1 MTKNIKSIFG
11 ILLVLIVVNV
21 IATIYFNRYDLTQNK
36 RYTLSQPSK
45 EIIEKVKD
53 PIIIDVFLKGN
64 FPSEFKRLQNETR
77 YLLEEFSAY
86 NSEIKFNFINPL
98 EEGIDAQ
105 TIANN
110 FYKAGMTPETLNVNE
125 NGKISESLL
134 FPWAVAYYD
143 DKFVQ
148 VNLLKKKIGDSNEQI
163 VNTSVENL
171 EYAFTDAFSRLIYG
185 KDKKI
190 AIMRGNGELPE
201 KNIVDFVKTLR
212 DYYYIAPFT
221 LDSVEGNPQ
230 KTLRQLEQYDLVLE
244 AKPTQKYSEKEKLVL
259 DQYLM
264 QGGKMLW
271 LIENSAIEKDS
282 LFTNEDNAALA
293 YPRDLNLNDFFFKY
307 GIRINTSLV
316 NDIISAPII
325 LAQGSGNETQFN
337 PFPWYYSPLAVSDNS
352 HTIIKNTEAVKFDFA
367 NNIDTLKNNIKKTIL
382 LHSSPK
388 TKLDATPLL
397 VNLDIINKKPIEES
411 YNAGK
416 QNLGVLLEGE
426 FTSVYKNRILPF
438 SLDKYKEK
446 GENTK
451 MLVISDGDVI
461 KNEFN
466 REGPVALG
474 HDRFT
479 GATYGNKEFLLN
491 AVNYLLDDTGLLAIR
506 AKDIKLAFLDTKKVA
521 QERTSWQ
528 LFTIILPLV
537 VLGIFAFGFNTYRK
551 KKYIKN

>member
-53 PIIIDVFLKGN
+53 PIIIDVFLKGD

-143 DKFVQ
+143 DKSVQ

-171 EYAFTDAFSRLIYG
+171 EYAFADAFSRLIYG

-221 LDSVEGNPQ
+221 LDSVEANPQ

-282 LFTNEDNAALA
+282 LFTNDDNAALA

-367 NNIDTLKNNIKKTIL
+367 NNIDTLNNNIKKTIL

-426 FTSVYKNRILPF
+426 FTSVYKNRISPF

-466 REGPVALG
+466 RDGPVALG